1 MENTEHLQEDLLL
14 DEIDPYFQ
22 FIQGTT
28 NQRFLN
34 FLIDNVLMRLGLTYA
49 TGYLVGQ
56 ILLAIA
62 PGFLLTLA
70 SDQSKFSLYALAFS
84 IVIINYL
91 IYYTLCEKLFR
102 GQTVGKL
109 ITGTRA
115 IRTDGEELTFK
126 DAFLRSLSRLVP
138 LEVFSGFGVPWHD
151 SWTNTMVVK
160 K

>member
-14 DEIDPYFQ
+14 DEIDTYFQ

-28 NQRFLN
+28 SQRFLN

-70 SDQSKFSLYALAFS
+70 SDHSKFSLYALAFS
-84 IVIINYL
+84 IVII
-91 IYYTLCEKLFR
+91 C
-102 GQTVGKL
+102 
-109 ITGTRA
+109 
-115 IRTDGEELTFK
+115 
-126 DAFLRSLSRLVP
+126 
-138 LEVFSGFGVPWHD
+138 
-151 SWTNTMVVK
+151 
-160 K
+160 